1 MYEINLLIEKAH
13 EFYDIAKNYINE
25 NLELVILGVLVTSI
39 IVVILSII
47 YILVTP
53 NSPTKK
59 AKVQKPKNLKKDI
72 LNELLKGNEK
82 DLFKKF
88 DKLLK

>member
-39 IVVILSII
+39 VVVILSII

-53 NSPTKK
+53 TPLQKK
-59 AKVQKPKNLKKDI
+59 LKFRNPRI
-72 LNELLKGNEK
+72 
-82 DLFKKF
+82 
-88 DKLLK
+88 

>member
-1 MYEINLLIEKAH
+1 MYEINLLMEKAH

-25 NLELVILGVLVTSI
+25 NLELVILGVLVISI
-39 IVVILSII
+39 VVVILSII

-59 AKVQKPKNLKKDI
+59 AKVQKPNNLKKDI
-72 LNELLKGNEK
+72 KIKYTQEFLKGVK
-82 DLFKKF
+82 GIDL
-88 DKLLK
+88 DLK